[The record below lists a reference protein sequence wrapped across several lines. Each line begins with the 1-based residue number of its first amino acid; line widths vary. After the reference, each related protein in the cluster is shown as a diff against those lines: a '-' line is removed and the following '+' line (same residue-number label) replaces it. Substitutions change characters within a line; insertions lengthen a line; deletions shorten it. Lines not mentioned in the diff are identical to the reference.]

1 MTLVEALVRPVVG
14 TALAGDVQREVR
26 RTGRADGPAGGRQR
40 PQRFAGAGPAAARAL
55 LRVTLVGPPQQVVHL
70 QRPCWMIFKSC
81 LSSSELVWARL
92 GSSGLVW
99 ACLDL
104 SGLVWT
110 CLDLSV
116 LVFPCPPLIHLH
128 MLHQLIFTLFWHSSR
143 ISGSLTVSNVQ
154 FETAWIRQKQT
165 Q

>member
-40 PQRFAGAGPAAARAL
+40 PQRFAGARPAAARAL

-81 LSSSELVWARL
+81 LSSSGLVWARL
-92 GSSGLVW
+92 GLSGLVW
-99 ACLDL
+99 TCLDL

-110 CLDLSV
+110 CLDLSGLVRSCLSLSTPDSFAYVASADFHTFLPATAV
-116 LVFPCPPLIHLH
+116 LDDF
-128 MLHQLIFTLFWHSSR
+128 
-143 ISGSLTVSNVQ
+143 
-154 FETAWIRQKQT
+154 
-165 Q
+165 